1 MIINKTYEINSCDD
15 VELNIKRESKVE
27 FKLIYDDSK
36 EIEALVC
43 IIQGLGADMSDPV
56 LEFNMQYFAS
66 RYNVAVVSMDYHCIG
81 NRPQTGAKFYLDNID
96 KLIFEASLKA
106 LNIKIPYDIQKLN
119 TFEEFYPA
127 MDYLNKK
134 ITDMKNNWELN
145 RSYYLD
151 LSVSLRPTKDE
162 YQNYGIMQTMDVIN
176 TLLYIKA
183 NPPFKTAKERFKT
196 ILVGVSHGAYMALLC
211 AKIAPWNVDAILD
224 NSSHMTLND
233 DAWRYIGFGKEVD
246 FTKYACFGTFN
257 FFNNIRLCACEKTYW
272 TTNKQSPNYFSNARK
287 IIREPL
293 NKEHLKIQSLY
304 PKPKYI
310 AYHSKFDQYV
320 PLEEREEYFGIL
332 KDLGFEIDFTKIT
345 SEKEIDGKFIK
356 NLEHGCGIPMKLLI
370 KKHLNEILKE
380 PLQDKT
386 CKKEISYKCDDLTYT
401 FKEEDDKI
409 LLDIQKSKIKG

>member
-15 VELNIKRESKVE
+15 VELNIKRESKLE

-43 IIQGLGADMSDPV
+43 IIQGLGVDMSDPV

-66 RYNVAVVSMDYHCIG
+66 KYNVAVVTMDYHCIG
-81 NRPQTGAKFYLDNID
+81 NRPQIGAKFYLDNID
-96 KLIFEASLKA
+96 KLVFEASLKA
-106 LNIKIPYDIQKLN
+106 LNIEIPYDIQKLN
-119 TFEEFYPA
+119 TFEEFHPA

-134 ITDMKNNWELN
+134 IANMKNNWELDRN
-145 RSYYLD
+145 YYLD
-151 LSVSLRPTKDE
+151 LSVSLQPTRNE
-162 YQNYGIMQTMDVIN
+162 YQNYGIMQTIDVIN

-183 NPPFKTAKERFKT
+183 NPPFKIAGGGIKT
-196 ILVGVSHGAYMALLC
+196 ILTGVSHGAYMALLC
-211 AKIAPWNVDAILD
+211 AKIAPWNVDVILD
-224 NSSHMTLND
+224 NSSHVTLD
-233 DAWRYIGFGKEVD
+233 GDAWRYIGFGKEID
-246 FTKYACFGTFN
+246 YTQYFCFGTFH
-257 FFNNIRLCACEKTYW
+257 FFNNIRLCVCEKTLW
-272 TTNKQSPNYFSNARK
+272 TTNKQSPYYFSNARK

-293 NKEHLKIQSLY
+293 NKEHLKTQSLY

-320 PLEEREEYFGIL
+320 PLEEREEYFSIL
-332 KDLGFEIDFTKIT
+332 KDLGFNVDFIKIT

-380 PLQDKT
+380 PLQDKS
-386 CKKEISYKCDDLTYT
+386 CKKEISYKCDDLIYT
-401 FKEEDDKI
+401 FKEEDNKI
-409 LLDIQKSKIKG
+409 LLDIQKS